1 MALILVPGII
11 APLVGKL
18 ADRVP
23 MRTMLLTGATLAM
36 LALFA
41 LGLAPTLGLVTLAFL
56 GFSLGLTLYGP
67 VVVNGLM
74 VKSYPGREAR
84 ALAISMS
91 ASQHRCK
98 GGVPIQSFFHSLLG
112 DVLAERSHNFPSTPR

>member
-1 MALILVPGII
+1 MIKIWATAISGMLCLALGPGLIGIYGFFVEPLSREFGVGVALLNLGPVALILVPGII

-41 LGLAPTLGLVTLAFL
+41 LGECVEQQRLRVIC
-56 GFSLGLTLYGP
+56 
-67 VVVNGLM
+67 
-74 VKSYPGREAR
+74 R
-84 ALAISMS
+84 
-91 ASQHRCK
+91 
-98 GGVPIQSFFHSLLG
+98 
-112 DVLAERSHNFPSTPR
+112 